1 MAEHANILLKPRRP
15 NLSKAASKSKKA
27 KRSTAWGLWLSQR
40 TSLSS
45 LLPTVSQ
52 YSKWQAGPWPSNP
65 HRFTDSRAQPGS
77 CSVTRF
83 WVSCQD
89 ENPEGLWDS
98 TPRFVTGNGISRQE
112 TGVGFGPAGAQQQG
126 QWQYT
131 APNGQVQQQLHL
143 QQLIPTFQSPLHG
156 RFFNGIQK
164 RSLHGRTL
172 PFAQRKHDHGHG
184 FGHEHG
190 YNYAHRHPPRKSR
203 PLRTGLRSVRFSGGQ
218 NVKFRAPDFKFDG
231 PGKVQLSSG
240 LSNLK
245 LSGPDIKLRFGQN
258 VRLRSGLP
266 SFKVN
271 APDINL
277 SFGQKVK
284 VRSGLSSLKLDGPD
298 VNLRIAPE
306 LNIRSPFSK
315 LNIGSPFSELN
326 IGSPFSELKLRGPDL
341 SVRTGLSKSRLKLL
355 PHLHL

>member
-1 MAEHANILLKPRRP
+1 MAEHASILAKPRRH
-15 NLSKAASKSKKA
+15 NLSKAASKSEKA
-27 KRSTAWGLWLSQR
+27 KCTTGRGLWLSQR
-40 TSLSS
+40 TPLSS

-77 CSVTRF
+77 CSDTRV

-98 TPRFVTGNGISRQE
+98 SPRFVTGNGISRQE

-156 RFFNGIQK
+156 RFFNGTLK

-184 FGHEHG
+184 FGHGYGHSHG
-190 YNYAHRHPPRKSR
+190 HGHAHDHGHPPRKSR
-203 PLRTGLRSVRFSGGQ
+203 PLRTGLHSVRFRGGQ
-218 NVKFRAPDFKFDG
+218 NVKFRAPDFNFDG
-231 PGKVQLSSG
+231 PRKVQLSSG
-240 LSNLK
+240 LSDLK
-245 LSGPDIKLRFGQN
+245 LSGPDVKLRFGQK
-258 VRLRSGLP
+258 VRLRSGFP
-266 SFKVN
+266 SLKVN
-271 APDINL
+271 APDVNL
-277 SFGQKVK
+277 RFGQKVK

-298 VNLRIAPE
+298 VNLRIAPK
-306 LNIRSPFSK
+306 LNIRS
-315 LNIGSPFSELN
+315 LLSEVNL
-326 IGSPFSELKLRGPDL
+326 SGPDL
-341 SVRTGLSKSRLKLL
+341 SIRTGLSKSRLKLL